1 MIAEIKEEGK
11 LVNSRNSDG
20 KINIYI
26 YIYRCDS
33 SIRKQR
39 SANRGQRSRRCKK
52 NMFRVGRK
60 DFDGLKRSIC
70 REERNIREKAS
81 TRHLTPIYARV
92 YRNTTKAGNGGNG
105 SKIWSTVGLTEF
117 DRLRRPIG
125 RKQRASNQGGG
136 GEEEEE
142 PITICIRATIGTR
155 DIRIAVTRAF

>member
-1 MIAEIKEEGK
+1 
-11 LVNSRNSDG
+11 
-20 KINIYI
+20 
-26 YIYRCDS
+26 
-33 SIRKQR
+33 
-39 SANRGQRSRRCKK
+39 
-52 NMFRVGRK
+52 MFRVGRK

-136 GEEEEE
+136 GGGGG
-142 PITICIRATIGTR
+142 THHDLHTR
-155 DIRIAVTRAF
+155 DDRHTRYPHCGYTSFLTLCACAYASVYDTHHRSQ